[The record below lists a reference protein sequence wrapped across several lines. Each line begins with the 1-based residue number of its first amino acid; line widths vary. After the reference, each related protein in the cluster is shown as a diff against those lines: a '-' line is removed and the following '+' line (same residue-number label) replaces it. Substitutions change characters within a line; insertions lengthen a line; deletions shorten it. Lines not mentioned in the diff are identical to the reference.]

1 MWAPGCNPACVVVF
15 SPSMDRKNKLYFGD
29 NLGILRREVPGSSV
43 DLIYLDPPFNSNA
56 TYNVLFK
63 EKSGEESAA
72 QITAFEDTW
81 QWSMEAEAV
90 YKEIVTSGPR
100 KLADLMQALLAF
112 LGRNDMMAYLVM
124 MAIRLVELHRALK
137 PTGSIYLHC
146 DPTASHYLK
155 LVLDAIFGHGRFLN
169 EVAWK
174 RSSAHSDTKQ
184 GMKRC
189 GRIHDVLFIYTKSE
203 SYTWRS
209 IYTPYTKE
217 YLESEYRHVSEDGR
231 RYKET
236 DLTAAKPGGDVKYKW
251 RVKRLMA
258 KGRRWEAD
266 LTDEYMRPRKG
277 FEYKAVS
284 PYGGRFWAYSKQN
297 LVEFARSGHLIHRST
312 GMPRLVQYADEMPGI
327 PVQDLWSDISPAMG
341 TEDLGYPT
349 QKPNALLKRII
360 NLSSN
365 EGDLVLDPFC
375 GCGTAI
381 AAAEELKRRWIGIDI
396 TYLAINLVQRRL
408 RDSFAE
414 QLSPYE
420 IIGAPTD
427 VQGAEALKEISPH
440 QFEWW
445 AVDLVNA
452 RPAKDHKKGADT
464 GIDGYINFFDDRSGQ
479 AKQVIVQVK
488 SGYVGVNHVRDLKG
502 VLDREKAAIGAL
514 ITLREPTK
522 PMLTEAAATG
532 FYESKDFPGRY
543 PRLQILTIAELLAGK
558 KLEYPTHRVE
568 TFAKAERKT
577 KTQQEGL
584 F

>member
-1 MWAPGCNPACVVVF
+1 
-15 SPSMDRKNKLYFGD
+15 MDEKNKLYFGD
-29 NLGILRREVPGSSV
+29 NLKILREYVPDASV
-43 DLIYLDPPFNSNA
+43 DLIYLDPPFNSQA

-81 QWSMEAEAV
+81 QWGLESEAV

-124 MAIRLVELHRALK
+124 MAIRLVELHRVLK

-155 LVLDAIFGHGRFLN
+155 LLLDAVFGPQNFLN
-169 EVAWK
+169 EIIWK
-174 RSSAHSDTKQ
+174 RSHAHSSAQRYGPIHDIIFFYAKGSEYKWADIRQPYTQDYMDKFFKFDDQDGRGRYWTGDLTGTGLRHGETGRHWRGFNPTKKGRHWMYPPDVLDQ
-184 GMKRC
+184 LDRD
-189 GRIHDVLFIYTKSE
+189 GRIFWPK
-203 SYTWRS
+203 
-209 IYTPYTKE
+209 TPGASPKLKR
-217 YLESEYRHVSEDGR
+217 YLNE
-231 RYKET
+231 
-236 DLTAAKPGGDVKYKW
+236 
-251 RVKRLMA
+251 A
-258 KGRRWEAD
+258 KGLPLQDIFDDIYSLA
-266 LTDEYMRPRKG
+266 TMGGPKG
-277 FEYKAVS
+277 E
-284 PYGGRFWAYSKQN
+284 R
-297 LVEFARSGHLIHRST
+297 
-312 GMPRLVQYADEMPGI
+312 
-327 PVQDLWSDISPAMG
+327 
-341 TEDLGYPT
+341 LGYPT
-349 QKPNALLKRII
+349 QKPEALLERII
-360 NLSSN
+360 KASSS
-365 EGDLVLDPFC
+365 EGDVVLDPFC

-381 AAAEELKRRWIGIDI
+381 AVAERLKRRWVGIDI

-408 RDSFAE
+408 RDHFHDD
-414 QLSPYE
+414 LSPYE

-452 RPAKDHKKGADT
+452 RPAKDHQKGADT
-464 GIDGYINFFDDRSGQ
+464 GIDGYINFFDDKSGQ

-488 SGYVGVNHVRDLKG
+488 SGHVGVNHVRDLKG
-502 VLDREKAAIGAL
+502 VIEREKAAIGAL

-522 PMLTEAAATG
+522 PMLTEAAAAG
-532 FYESKDFPGRY
+532 FYEPPEPAEKFLKVQRTARSVY
-543 PRLQILTIAELLAGK
+543 PRIQILTVAELLAGK
-558 KLEYPTHRVE
+558 KLAYPSGPVGRDE

-577 KTQQEGL
+577 KSEQEGL

>member
-1 MWAPGCNPACVVVF
+1 
-15 SPSMDRKNKLYFGD
+15 MDWKNRLCFGD
-29 NLGILRREVPGSSV
+29 NLDILRRQVPDSSV

-63 EKSGEESAA
+63 EKSGAESAA

-90 YKEIVTSGPR
+90 YKEIVTSGSR
-100 KLADLMQALLAF
+100 KLADLIQALLAF

-124 MAIRLVELHRALK
+124 MAIRLVELHRVLK

-146 DPTASHYLK
+146 DSTAAHYLK
-155 LVLDAIFGHGRFLN
+155 LVMDAVFDVRNFKN
-169 EVAWK
+169 EITWK
-174 RSSAHSDTKQ
+174 RTSAHSN
-184 GMKRC
+184 
-189 GRIHDVLFIYTKSE
+189 V
-203 SYTWRS
+203 
-209 IYTPYTKE
+209 
-217 YLESEYRHVSEDGR
+217 GR
-231 RYKET
+231 RYATVQDRLLFYGKTDAWVWNATHVPYSDDYIKSHYSQVEPQT
-236 DLTAAKPGGDVKYKW
+236 GRRFTTRDLTASMQRASKGQLYKW
-251 RVKRLMA
+251 
-258 KGRRWEAD
+258 
-266 LTDEYMRPRKG
+266 KG
-277 FEYKAVS
+277 FTPPPS
-284 PYGGRFWAYSKQN
+284 RCWAYTSENMEQFEREG
-297 LVEFARSGHLIHRST
+297 LLTYSPR
-312 GMPRLVQYADEMPGI
+312 GMPRLKLYLDAMPGT
-327 PVQDLWSDISPAMG
+327 PCDDLWADVLPINSQAQ
-341 TEDLGYPT
+341 ERLGYPT
-349 QKPNALLKRII
+349 QKPEVLLERII
-360 NLSSN
+360 KASSN
-365 EGDLVLDPFC
+365 EADIVLDPFC

-381 AAAEELKRRWIGIDI
+381 AVAERLKRRWIGIDI

-408 RDSFAE
+408 RDTFQNDLNA
-414 QLSPYE
+414 YE
-420 IIGAPTD
+420 IIGAPKD
-427 VQGAEALKEISPH
+427 LQSAEALKEISPH

-452 RPAKDHKKGADT
+452 RPAKDHRKGADT
-464 GIDGYINFFDDRSGQ
+464 GIDGYINFFDDKSGQ

-488 SGYVGVNHVRDLKG
+488 SGYIGVNHVRDLKG

-558 KLEYPTHRVE
+558 KLEYPAHRVE

-577 KTQQEGL
+577 KHEQEGL